1 MDHKQILSAGSFA
14 VDFLSKSDPFHL
26 LIATDD
32 PNPRTFLNI
41 YVPDKMGL
49 LDIHMTVFFLVFGPT
64 LLFFFP
70 KIKFIR

>member
-32 PNPRTFLNI
+32 LNPRTFLNI
-41 YVPDKMGL
+41 LCTRQNGFTGHSYDC
-49 LDIHMTVFFLVFGPT
+49 FLFGFWSHST
-64 LLFFFP
+64 FFFSKD
-70 KIKFIR
+70 KIH